1 MAEPE
6 TNSERE
12 SKLIKGF
19 NDNEKEDNPE
29 SKDPKKIMKCIIIAC
44 IIITVIVGVIVV
56 LAFIV
61 LSKNDDDGNSNEDE
75 YHEESYNEIDTIP
88 NSEMNR
94 ARAAFKQY
102 YYIDPVNSSL
112 ILEYNLFIPSGYTN
126 EKKYPLVLF
135 IEDGS
140 LVNPDKDIKAP
151 ITETVG
157 GPIWATDRMQKKY
170 ECFVLAPEYR
180 LAIIDDNH
188 GYSKSEYINV
198 TVRLIKDLMKNY
210 TIDENRLY
218 STGQSMGAMTTL
230 YILANFPNFLAAGLI
245 CDGQW
250 RMEELVGIE
259 NATFTYIAAGGD
271 LKAFTGQSE
280 VKKKLDDLNIPYGN
294 LPNINAKDNITELN
308 NNATNM
314 YNLKYSKNFIT
325 FINGTVLPSKKDIKS
340 NEHMYSFKY
349 GYRIDAVRDWLLSQF
364 KQN

>member
-1 MAEPE
+1 MTEQDP
-6 TNSERE
+6 NSERE
-12 SKLIKGF
+12 SNLVKGF
-19 NDNEKEDNPE
+19 NDNAEEDNRE
-29 SKDPKKIMKCIIIAC
+29 SKDPKKITKFIIIAC
-44 IIITVIVGVIVV
+44 TIIAVIAIVLVV
-56 LAFIV
+56 LLFTV
-61 LSKNDDDGNSNEDE
+61 FKKDDNDDNNNEDE
-75 YHEESYNEIDTIP
+75 YHEESYSEIDTIP

-102 YYIDPVNSSL
+102 HYIDPVNSSL

-135 IEDGS
+135 MEDGS
-140 LVNPDKDIKAP
+140 LVSPDKDIKAP

-170 ECFVLAPEYR
+170 ESFVLAPQYR
-180 LAIIDDNH
+180 VAIIDDNH

-210 TIDENRLY
+210 TIDENRIY

-230 YILANFPNFLAAGLI
+230 YLLANYPNFLAAGLI

-250 RMEELVGIE
+250 RMDELVGIE
-259 NATFTYIAAGGD
+259 NATFTYVAAGGD

-294 LPNINAKDNITELN
+294 LPDINAKDNISELN

-325 FINGTVLPSKKDIKS
+325 FINGTVLPSNKDIGY
-340 NEHMYSFKY
+340 NEHMCSFKY
-349 GYRIDAVRDWLLSQF
+349 GYRIDAVRDWLLSQT
-364 KQN
+364 KKN